1 MIRRRGK
8 NRKFPFFF
16 ILFLVC
22 TFDMTGKWAA
32 GKGNN
37 ATKPPFQRS
46 RGGMKIGGLCV
57 RLVHS
62 VINIDFPLGG
72 LSVMDVEMG
81 AGIEGFSDSPPSHLN
96 LGRNAFWNAR
106 INMEKR

>member
-1 MIRRRGK
+1 VIRRRGK
-8 NRKFPFFF
+8 DRKFPF
-16 ILFLVC
+16 LLLLLLAC
-22 TFDMTGKWAA
+22 MFDMTGKWAA

-62 VINIDFPLGG
+62 VINIGSPLGG
-72 LSVMDVEMG
+72 LSVM
-81 AGIEGFSDSPPSHLN
+81 LKW
-96 LGRNAFWNAR
+96 RWYRR
-106 INMEKR
+106 IQ